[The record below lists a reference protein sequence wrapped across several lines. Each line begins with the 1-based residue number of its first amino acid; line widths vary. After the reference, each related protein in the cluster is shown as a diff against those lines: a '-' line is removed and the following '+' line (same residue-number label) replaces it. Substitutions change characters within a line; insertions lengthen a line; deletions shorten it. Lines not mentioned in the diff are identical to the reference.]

1 MVLHGNNKGY
11 LQLRSTEILQEYRA
25 NGYDVREVDYKSK
38 NSVHEAFSSS
48 MFELNPVLVLIHNPT
63 KVKGLA
69 TYLKDPKDREVLVV
83 YDKSSLP
90 KLLKGFMTQTLNE
103 PKYDNEKREWYSN
116 FVKEYA
122 KKSGKTIST
131 DLCVAIVSK
140 VGRDLGLLRYEV
152 LKYVTLAGDEEEI
165 SPRMVAGVFCDLQ
178 GPESSDLIDAV
189 IRQDRKGFL
198 KVCGRI
204 EKSSSQDQTMS
215 VCNGLL
221 FYTLKQLLDVSVRLE
236 DKKSSETISAELGKN
251 PWLVENILRPQAL
264 SLGLGKIILLIG
276 VLYECEDSVLKGSR
290 NPWVKFKTKM
300 VSVL

>member
-1 MVLHGNNKGY
+1 
-11 LQLRSTEILQEYRA
+11 
-25 NGYDVREVDYKSK
+25 
-38 NSVHEAFSSS
+38 
-48 MFELNPVLVLIHNPT
+48 
-63 KVKGLA
+63 
-69 TYLKDPKDREVLVV
+69 
-83 YDKSSLP
+83 
-90 KLLKGFMTQTLNE
+90 
-103 PKYDNEKREWYSN
+103 
-116 FVKEYA
+116 
-122 KKSGKTIST
+122 
-131 DLCVAIVSK
+131 
-140 VGRDLGLLRYEV
+140 
-152 LKYVTLAGDEEEI
+152 
-165 SPRMVAGVFCDLQ
+165 
-178 GPESSDLIDAV
+178 
-189 IRQDRKGFL
+189 L

-236 DKKSSETISAELGKN
+236 DKKSSETISGELGKN